1 MNEEL
6 TKDLY
11 EKLLINYMFN
21 DEDVRSKMIP
31 YLDPTVFMYQ
41 KNSQVV
47 KHIQSFMEK
56 YQNFPKMNELKLYIK
71 SSETYEHLK
80 DILNID
86 VSEYGK
92 EFILGELEEFYRK
105 SMFAN
110 LLIDSQ
116 EKLSSDTDK
125 LQDIPDKIR
134 EALAFTFDTNIGL
147 SILDDAERKYEAL
160 HNKDKVIPT
169 GIKCIDDLIEGGSH
183 DKSLSLILGQ
193 VNIGKSLILCSLASN
208 FLLKN
213 KNVLYISLEMSE
225 EKIAERID
233 ANLMDVGINDL
244 KMLDKKTY
252 MKKSEMIRKH
262 IKSNLHIIQYG
273 AKTVNANKIRAILKE
288 LKMKK
293 NFKPDVVLIDYL
305 GLMSTNNKSKD
316 SNSYTEMKTVSEEV
330 RAVLVEESIVGWSA
344 IQTNRSGMNNV
355 DLDMTNIADSIGTAA
370 TADLII
376 AVMQTDELKAAGR
389 YKWSIIKNR
398 YGLNGQYRL
407 VGVDYPKMRV
417 YDIEDEEGNEV
428 QHPDTK
434 TQTTKIVDDMA
445 VEALKSLRNT
455 STTKKK
461 EIIGFD

>member
-1 MNEEL
+1 MEEL

-169 GIKCIDDLIEGGSH
+169 KIKCIDELIEGGAH
-183 DKSLSLILGQ
+183 EKSLNLFMAAC
-193 VNIGKSLILCSLASN
+193 VTKDT
-208 FLLKN
+208 
-213 KNVLYISLEMSE
+213 
-225 EKIAERID
+225 KI
-233 ANLMDVGINDL
+233 
-244 KMLDKKTY
+244 
-252 MKKSEMIRKH
+252 
-262 IKSNLHIIQYG
+262 
-273 AKTVNANKIRAILKE
+273 KIRI
-288 LKMKK
+288 
-293 NFKPDVVLIDYL
+293 
-305 GLMSTNNKSKD
+305 
-316 SNSYTEMKTVSEEV
+316 
-330 RAVLVEESIVGWSA
+330 
-344 IQTNRSGMNNV
+344 
-355 DLDMTNIADSIGTAA
+355 
-370 TADLII
+370 
-376 AVMQTDELKAAGR
+376 
-389 YKWSIIKNR
+389 
-398 YGLNGQYRL
+398 
-407 VGVDYPKMRV
+407 
-417 YDIEDEEGNEV
+417 
-428 QHPDTK
+428 
-434 TQTTKIVDDMA
+434 
-445 VEALKSLRNT
+445 
-455 STTKKK
+455 KKK
-461 EIIGFD
+461 